1 MVTTRLPKTIV
12 KPTALG
18 PVANT
23 DTKLLIYGLFQKG
36 RVLAQDEVR
45 PFHSRTRWVPA
56 ETDPAGAAAPLPGV
70 PFTMAARVA
79 PGCSRKPAMG
89 PALAF
94 VQENAAQENARE
106 RAWRSSPKGLL
117 PDPPQAGEVQT
128 VQNDVPANPCILRHH
143 RTFALVLDKVQSNEG
158 LPGAQSAARS
168 SPGSRF
174 EPAVRTPGG
183 PVARH
188 PQPRGRKSALRR
200 ERPSLLR
207 GFQGRLSC

>member
-1 MVTTRLPKTIV
+1 
-12 KPTALG
+12 
-18 PVANT
+18 
-23 DTKLLIYGLFQKG
+23 
-36 RVLAQDEVR
+36 
-45 PFHSRTRWVPA
+45 
-56 ETDPAGAAAPLPGV
+56 
-70 PFTMAARVA
+70 
-79 PGCSRKPAMG
+79 MG

-158 LPGAQSAARS
+158 LPGAKLTARS
-168 SPGSRF
+168 SPHSRF

-183 PVARH
+183 SVARH
-188 PQPRGRKSALRR
+188 PQPRGRKPALRR
-200 ERPSLLR
+200 EIPSILS
-207 GFQGRLSC
+207 GFQGCLSC